1 VLIER
6 SKQKFIPFIN
16 ERSQFGGLLRTN
28 NTSKHIKSVNV
39 SSKADLLASP
49 LAKGNDM
56 FGKSLQE
63 KISEAALK
71 KRNNPIKLTTQQNL
85 RKTQM
90 NAQ

>member
-1 VLIER
+1 M
-6 SKQKFIPFIN
+6 
-16 ERSQFGGLLRTN
+16 RTN

-39 SSKADLLASP
+39 SSKADLLTSP
-49 LAKGNDM
+49 LVKGNDM